1 MIRQISVFV
10 ENQPGSMMNVTNVLT
25 EAHVNIRAISTFDT
39 PEFGIMRL
47 VVDDPVRAKESLT
60 SKGFVNRVSDV
71 IGAELKDEK
80 GNLNQMLK
88 ILADGQINITG
99 ETIVTIVSCLIIM
112 AGLMLF
118 INKTKAGQAMLAVSE
133 DKGAAQLMGINVDGT
148 IALTFA
154 IGSGLA
160 AVAGVLLCSAYPS
173 LTPYTGSMPGIKAFV
188 AAVFGGIGSI
198 PGALVGGI
206 LLGII
211 EIFGKAY
218 ISSQMAD
225 AIVFAVLIV
234 VLLVRPAGLFGK
246 NIQEK
251 V

>member
-88 ILADGQINITG
+88 ILADGQINVNYIY
-99 ETIVTIVSCLIIM
+99 S
-112 AGLMLF
+112 
-118 INKTKAGQAMLAVSE
+118 
-133 DKGAAQLMGINVDGT
+133 
-148 IALTFA
+148 
-154 IGSGLA
+154 
-160 AVAGVLLCSAYPS
+160 
-173 LTPYTGSMPGIKAFV
+173 FV
-188 AAVFGGIGSI
+188 IR
-198 PGALVGGI
+198 
-206 LLGII
+206 
-211 EIFGKAY
+211 EGKAPVMVFHTDDFEKAE
-218 ISSQMAD
+218 SVLKQAD
-225 AIVFAVLIV
+225 VKV
-234 VLLVRPAGLFGK
+234 VEEEDL
-246 NIQEK
+246 
-251 V
+251 

>member
-88 ILADGQINITG
+88 ILADGQINVNYIYSFVIREG
-99 ETIVTIVSCLIIM
+99 
-112 AGLMLF
+112 
-118 INKTKAGQAMLAVSE
+118 K
-133 DKGAAQLMGINVDGT
+133 
-148 IALTFA
+148 
-154 IGSGLA
+154 A
-160 AVAGVLLCSAYPS
+160 AVMVFHTDDFEKAESVLKQADV
-173 LTPYTGSMPGIKAFV
+173 K
-188 AAVFGGIGSI
+188 
-198 PGALVGGI
+198 LVEEED
-206 LLGII
+206 L
-211 EIFGKAY
+211 
-218 ISSQMAD
+218 
-225 AIVFAVLIV
+225 
-234 VLLVRPAGLFGK
+234 
-246 NIQEK
+246 
-251 V
+251 